1 MTPLH
6 SRLAGWPCALLLASI
21 VAAPAAFAQ
30 GPILM
35 PVKTDPTV
43 AFAIWFKAGS
53 QNDPKGKE
61 GLAALTAGLIA
72 EGATTSNSYEQIL
85 HKLYPIASRY
95 NLSVD
100 KEMTV
105 LSGRTHVDNI
115 EAFFPL
121 FTDAYLKP
129 AFTAADFER
138 VRTNL
143 VNDIA
148 NNLRSS
154 SEEELA
160 KAALT
165 SVVFAGTPYAH
176 PVQGTVAGL
185 KAVTLDDVKAFYK
198 QHYTRANAVPALGG
212 GYPASLTDRFV
223 KSLEGLPAGQPSK
236 VAIAP
241 AAGGPQVLMVQKE
254 GADSSISFGVP
265 IDALRGTDDFY
276 ALWLANSWLGEHRAS
291 VSHLFQVIREKR
303 GMNYGDYS
311 YVEAFPNGG
320 QRNAPPANV
329 GRHHQ
334 LFEVWIR
341 TLSNDNAVFA
351 IRAARRLVQQ
361 LIDEGLSEE
370 EFELTRSFL
379 KKYHLHFAETTEDR
393 LAWRIDDAFYGIKDP
408 GHLAQ
413 FSSKL
418 DGLTREQVNAAIK
431 KHWKVDKLRY
441 AIVTGQAEK
450 LKGQLAGAAASPPT
464 YPSPKSDEIKA
475 EDAKIEIFPLGI
487 KADSIQIVPV
497 ETIFEK

>member
-6 SRLAGWPCALLLASI
+6 SRLAALLLASCL
-21 VAAPAAFAQ
+21 AAPVAVAQ
-30 GPILM
+30 DPILM
-35 PVKTDPTV
+35 PVPNDPTV
-43 AFAIWFKAGS
+43 SFAVWFKVGS

-61 GLAALTAGLIA
+61 GLAALTAGLIQ

-85 HKLYPIASRY
+85 QKLYPLASRY
-95 NLSVD
+95 GLSVD

-115 EAFFPL
+115 EGFFPL

-143 VNDIA
+143 MNEIA
-148 NNLRSS
+148 NDLRNS

-165 SVVFAGTPYAH
+165 SLLYAGTPYAH
-176 PVQGTVAGL
+176 PIQGTVEGL
-185 KAVTLDDVKAFYK
+185 KAIKLDDVKAFYQ

-212 GYPASLTDRFV
+212 GYPASLTGRFV
-223 KSLEGLPAGQPSK
+223 KSLDGLPAGQPGK
-236 VAIAP
+236 VTIAP
-241 AAGGPQVLMVQKE
+241 AAGGPQVLLVQKP

-265 IDALRGTDDFY
+265 IDVHRGSDEFY

-291 VSHLFQVIREKR
+291 VSHLFQVIRERR

-311 YVEAFPNGG
+311 YIEAFPNGG

-334 LFEVWIR
+334 FFEVWIR

-351 IRAARRLVQQ
+351 IRAARRLTQR
-361 LIDEGLSEE
+361 LIDQGLTEE
-370 EFELTRSFL
+370 EFQLTRSFL
-379 KKYHLHFAETTEDR
+379 KKYHLHFAETTDDR
-393 LAWRIDDAFYGIKDP
+393 LAWRIDDAFYGIKEP

-413 FSSKL
+413 FSAKL
-418 DGLTREQVNAAIK
+418 DGLTREKVNAAIK
-431 KHWKVDKLRY
+431 KHWKVGDLRY

-450 LKGQLAGAAASPPT
+450 LKGQLASGAATPPT
-464 YPSPKSDEIKA
+464 YPIAKSDEIKV
-475 EDAKIEIFPLGI
+475 EDKEIEVFPLGI
-487 KADSIQIVPV
+487 KADSIEIVPV